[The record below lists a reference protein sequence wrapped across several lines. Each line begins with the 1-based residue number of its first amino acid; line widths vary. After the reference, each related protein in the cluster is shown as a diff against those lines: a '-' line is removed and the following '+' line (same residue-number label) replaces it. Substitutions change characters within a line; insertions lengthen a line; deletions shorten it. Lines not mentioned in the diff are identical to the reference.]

1 MEKIAYEVLVCLSV
15 LGRLGIVHCDLK
27 PENVLLVDE
36 RSLKIKVR
44 CGPFWFK
51 LIPWFV
57 NLGQTSSMWCYS
69 WLHEFLDL
77 RLCVYLTCD
86 YSSTLYLLSVVPFWC
101 YWLKEYFDT
110 LYYYYYRAL
119 RSETR
124 ECAAGV
130 WAEPEDQGPL
140 FLIEGVLLFATLV
153 ILDWRS
159 SLIPWFVKRTSYLVQ
174 TFYFVKKV
182 RCGVILDWSLFVI
195 PLKQ

>member
-1 MEKIAYEVLVCLSV
+1 MEKIAHEVLVCLSV

-101 YWLKEYFDT
+101 YWLKEYF
-110 LYYYYYRAL
+110 
-119 RSETR
+119 
-124 ECAAGV
+124 
-130 WAEPEDQGPL
+130 
-140 FLIEGVLLFATLV
+140 VLLLLSCTA
-153 ILDWRS
+153 IWNQRMCCWCMSGAWRS
-159 SLIPWFVKRTSYLVQ
+159 RSVVPDWGSSFICYLGYPWLKEFIDSLI
-174 TFYFVKKV
+174 
-182 RCGVILDWSLFVI
+182 C
-195 PLKQ
+195 